1 MINSL
6 INAKQY
12 LVATIIALLNIQIL
26 AIWDDMVPFNKNL
39 PRPLTYDDKNFG
51 QWCRNFTTNQHVQC
65 PEASPIHW
73 YVCCGPSGTDCC
85 FGLQT
90 HIYVLGGGFVLVLF
104 IIALYSLYLQLQ
116 ISRKLKKTTKIDSL
130 KYYSV
135 KPQNC
140 I

>member
-1 MINSL
+1 MFNFLTGTKYYL
-6 INAKQY
+6 IA
-12 LVATIIALLNIQIL
+12 IIITLINIQIL
-26 AIWDDMVPFNKNL
+26 AVWDDMVPYNKNS

-51 QWCRNFTTNQHVQC
+51 QWCRNFTINKHVQC

-73 YVCCGPSGTDCC
+73 YVCCGPHGTDCC

-90 HIYVLGGGFVLVLF
+90 HIYIIGGGIIFVILM
-104 IIALYSLYLQLQ
+104 IALYSLYLQLQ
-116 ISRKLKKTTKIDSL
+116 ISRNLKKTTKIDNL

-140 I
+140 